1 MKDKLN
7 AVKTVLCAVFAAG
20 CAVLGFFFWDASDRA
35 GALLEENDALREQLS
50 VTQSDAKN
58 AAAAAAELQEQVDE
72 MTAQIDEL
80 NSRLEQAARTQE
92 RQDRWSTLRRPAQG
106 TITRAVSISESVRCR
121 CRLLTRK
128 RQDILPA
135 RNANNRDDTLS
146 PTSNTP
152 KKP

>member
-80 NSRLEQAARTQE
+80 NSRLEQAAQSGARYHNEGCQYI
-92 RQDRWSTLRRPAQG
+92 G
-106 TITRAVSISESVRCR
+106 KRAVQMPLADAKEAGYTACAK
-121 CRLLTRK
+121 CE
-128 RQDILPA
+128 
-135 RNANNRDDTLS
+135 
-146 PTSNTP
+146 
-152 KKP
+152 

>member
-1 MKDKLN
+1 MKDKLS

-80 NSRLEQAARTQE
+80 NSRLEQAAQSGADAGTAWT
-92 RQDRWSTLRRPAQG
+92 DGLRY
-106 TITRAVSISESVRCR
+106 AV
-121 CRLLTRK
+121 RLK
-128 RQDILPA
+128 VP
-135 RNANNRDDTLS
+135 
-146 PTSNTP
+146 
-152 KKP
+152 

>member
-35 GALLEENDALREQLS
+35 GALLEENDALRERLS

-80 NSRLEQAARTQE
+80 NSRLEQADAGAAGPMVYVTPSGSRYHNEGCQYI
-92 RQDRWSTLRRPAQG
+92 G
-106 TITRAVSISESVRCR
+106 KRAVQMPLADAKEAGYTACAK
-121 CRLLTRK
+121 CE
-128 RQDILPA
+128 
-135 RNANNRDDTLS
+135 
-146 PTSNTP
+146 
-152 KKP
+152 

>member
-35 GALLEENDALREQLS
+35 GSLLEEIVALREQLS
-50 VTQSDAKN
+50 VTQSDANN

-80 NSRLEQAARTQE
+80 NSRLEQAAQSGA
-92 RQDRWSTLRRPAQG
+92 DAGAAGPM
-106 TITRAVSISESVRCR
+106 VYV
-121 CRLLTRK
+121 
-128 RQDILPA
+128 
-135 RNANNRDDTLS
+135 
-146 PTSNTP
+146 TP
-152 KKP
+152 SGSKYHNEG